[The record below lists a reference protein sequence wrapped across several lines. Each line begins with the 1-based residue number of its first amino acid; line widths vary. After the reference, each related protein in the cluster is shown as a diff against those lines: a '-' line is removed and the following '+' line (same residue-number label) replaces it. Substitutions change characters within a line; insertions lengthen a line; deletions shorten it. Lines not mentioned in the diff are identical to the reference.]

1 MRILAAHSLGTA
13 LRTVCPVAP
22 PGAQAYADQMTGYV
36 MWGVLILLGIGV
48 IVGLGAIV
56 GGRVFSLPHASKA
69 GIVSLVMMFI
79 SGIAYMVVPPMV
91 AGITGAGCV

>member
-1 MRILAAHSLGTA
+1 MRNLVVNRLGTA
-13 LRTVCPVAP
+13 LPTVCPVAP

-36 MWGVLILLGIGV
+36 MWGVLILLGIG
-48 IVGLGAIV
+48 AIV

-69 GIVSLVMMFI
+69 GIVSLAMMFI
-79 SGIAYMVVPPMV
+79 AGIAYMVVPPMV

>member
-1 MRILAAHSLGTA
+1 MSNLVANQFDTVLA
-13 LRTVCPVAP
+13 TVCPVAP

-79 SGIAYMVVPPMV
+79 AGIAYMVVPPMV
-91 AGITGAGCV
+91 AGITGSGCV

>member
-1 MRILAAHSLGTA
+1 MRNLVVNQLGT
-13 LRTVCPVAP
+13 LLPTVCPVAP

-36 MWGVLILLGIGV
+36 MWGVLILLGVGV

-79 SGIAYMVVPPMV
+79 AGIAYMVVPPMV

>member
-1 MRILAAHSLGTA
+1 MRNLVANHPGTA
-13 LRTVCPVAP
+13 LHTVCPVAP

-36 MWGVLILLGIGV
+36 MWGVLILLGVGV

-91 AGITGAGCV
+91 AGITGGGCV

>member
-1 MRILAAHSLGTA
+1 MRNLVVNQVGT
-13 LRTVCPVAP
+13 LLPTVCPVAP

-79 SGIAYMVVPPMV
+79 AGIAYMVVPPMV

>member
-1 MRILAAHSLGTA
+1 MRNLVVIQFGTT
-13 LRTVCPVAP
+13 LPTVCPVAP

-79 SGIAYMVVPPMV
+79 AGIAYMVVPPMV

>member
-1 MRILAAHSLGTA
+1 MRDVIANHASTVLA
-13 LRTVCPVAP
+13 TVCPVAP

-79 SGIAYMVVPPMV
+79 AGIAYMVVPPMV
-91 AGITGAGCV
+91 AGITGSGCV